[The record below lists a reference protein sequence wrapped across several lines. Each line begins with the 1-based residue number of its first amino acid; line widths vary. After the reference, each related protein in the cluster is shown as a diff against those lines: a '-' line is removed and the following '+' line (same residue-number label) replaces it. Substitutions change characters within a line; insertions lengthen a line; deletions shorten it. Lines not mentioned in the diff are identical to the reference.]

1 MGGFSLWH
9 WIILFLMIAVPA
21 LVVGLIVW
29 LIVRLSRRKATTLSE
44 RIDPAMTS
52 STASHPDVRLR
63 QLQDLKEQ
71 GLVSHTEYEEKRA
84 QILDQV

>member
-1 MGGFSLWH
+1 MGSFSLWH
-9 WIILFLMIAVPA
+9 WIILFLMIVVPA

-29 LIVRLSRRKATTLSE
+29 LIVRLSGRKATSLGE
-44 RIDPAMTS
+44 RIDPVMTS

-71 GLVSHTEYEEKRA
+71 GLVSHTEYERKRA